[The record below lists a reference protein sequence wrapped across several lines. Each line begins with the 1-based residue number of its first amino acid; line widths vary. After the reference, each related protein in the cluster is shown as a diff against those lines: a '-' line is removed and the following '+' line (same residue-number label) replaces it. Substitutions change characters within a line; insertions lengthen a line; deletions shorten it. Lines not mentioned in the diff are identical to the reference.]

1 MGYKRGKVLFH
12 FNGFKVEGERHM
24 RDMGR
29 SPSCSKEGLNKG
41 AWTALEDKLLASY
54 IKTHG
59 EGKWS
64 DLSKRAGLKR
74 CGKSCRLRWLNYLR
88 PDIKRGNIS
97 HDEEELIIRLHNLL
111 GNRWSLIAGRL
122 PGRTD
127 NEIKNYWN
135 TVLRK
140 RAKAQASI
148 GTPPSKS
155 TQLPAAQQIDKLR
168 DGQLKST
175 NNNQEMSGDI
185 ATVEAHNGTQMI
197 DSLYSDGGGSD
208 LLNEQLKESD
218 VEFEEN
224 LMQPLAFDEA
234 MFKNWTVNPCLNG
247 KDAMDFDSLAF
258 LLETDEYGFYRN
270 INFQT

>member
-258 LLETDEYGFYRN
+258 LLEMDEYGFYRN